1 MRGEI
6 VDDFFEAFFLF
17 RMFSSEDRNKY
28 QNQENK
34 IRRLGLKLSLR
45 VLFSFS
51 PLAFALNHI
60 ITKICIRRILT

>member
-1 MRGEI
+1 MISFRL
-6 VDDFFEAFFLF
+6 FFFFVTI

-51 PLAFALNHI
+51 SLS
-60 ITKICIRRILT
+60 RLTA